1 MEAQSMYKPIK
12 QSLGTSIFFTKVQ
25 NCFVS
30 GSVTV
35 EFVFNF
41 FYLKCYYCRI
51 QPVYVV
57 DVASAL
63 TTVLKDDGTSM
74 GKTYEL
80 GGPDIFTV
88 HDLVII
94 SYFSSLLVILYF
106 IFDLNMIFGNL
117 LL

>member
-1 MEAQSMYKPIK
+1 MYKPIK

-25 NCFVS
+25 NCFGS
-30 GSVTV
+30 GSFSV

-41 FYLKCYYCRI
+41 FHLKCNYCRI

-57 DVASAL
+57 DVAAAL

-88 HDLVII
+88 HDLVF
-94 SYFSSLLVILYF
+94 SYFSSCYF
-106 IFDLNMIFGNL
+106 IFNIWLKYDFW
-117 LL
+117 